1 MDVAEYLQITDF
13 DTEELVQ
20 WGEMTLCVR
29 ASDTM
34 VLPPPTAVSSVRGM
48 LLRASK
54 VMVVEDPDRKHLLPG
69 GRCEAGESYEATLR
83 REVLEETGYEVGE
96 LERIGVLH
104 FEHRTP
110 DPGGWAS
117 QHYPHFFQVIYG
129 CRAGECVASKKQT
142 GGYKLAAE
150 FRDWPYVQKLTLM
163 DSEKF
168 FVPRAVHAIN
178 GALAARR
185 A

>member
-13 DTEELVQ
+13 GTEELVQ

-34 VLPPPTAVSSVRGM
+34 VLPPPPAVSSVRGV

-54 VMVVEDPDRKHLLPG
+54 LMVVEDPDRKHLLPG
-69 GRCEAGESYEATLR
+69 GRCENGESYEATLR
-83 REVLEETGYEVGE
+83 REVLEETGYEVAE
-96 LERIGVLH
+96 IERIGVLH

-129 CRAGECVASKKQT
+129 CRAGEYVAYKKRT
-142 GGYKLAAE
+142 NGYELTAE
-150 FRDWPYVQKLTLM
+150 FRDWPYVQKLTLLE
-163 DSEKF
+163 SEKF
-168 FVPRAVHAIN
+168 FVPRAVDAIN
-178 GALAARR
+178 GVLAARR